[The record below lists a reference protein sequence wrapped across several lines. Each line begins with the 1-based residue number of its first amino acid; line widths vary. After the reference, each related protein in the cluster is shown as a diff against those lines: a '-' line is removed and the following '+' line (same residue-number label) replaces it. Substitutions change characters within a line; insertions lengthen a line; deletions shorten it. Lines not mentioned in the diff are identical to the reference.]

1 MFPVYTYN
9 FLCQV
14 NYLSILTLFTH
25 YIGGFY
31 LSNDAENLPN
41 RTSRLDFT
49 KLYPIK
55 LVMSREK

>member
-14 NYLSILTLFTH
+14 NYLFILTLFTH

-31 LSNDAENLPN
+31 LSNDAEFVAENLPN
-41 RTSRLDFT
+41 RTSQLEFIT
-49 KLYPIK
+49 IISY
-55 LVMSREK
+55 